1 MKTPFSKKQL
11 GLTAACA
18 LALGVFSAAANAQFL
33 RDVTDQALLVDER
46 GATVMSGYGLCWHSD
61 FGPRPGYY
69 ECNTQPVAQIVAP
82 APAPYVPPVVVAAA
96 APQPVYEKLTLEANV
111 LFA

>member
-1 MKTPFSKKQL
+1 MTKSFTKQNV
-11 GLTAACA
+11 GLAAAVAMA
-18 LALGVFSAAANAQFL
+18 LAIMSGTAIATDAAKDSAYA
-33 RDVTDQALLVDER
+33 TDSR
-46 GATVMSGYGLCWHSD
+46 GNVAMSGYGLCWHSD

-96 APQPVYEKLTLEANV
+96 APQPVYEKVTLDANV